1 MLEYLRP
8 ALVVDVPLHVRV
20 VDDLVQLGRHVRH
33 GVVGLVQV
41 LLLQLSVNSLVTYQS
56 YLTSKTLLR
65 EDFKEEKNTK
75 KINRLFTPPVAK
87 K

>member
-1 MLEYLRP
+1 MLDHLSP

-65 EDFKEEKNTK
+65 KDFKQKIQK
-75 KINRLFTPPVAK
+75 K
-87 K
+87 